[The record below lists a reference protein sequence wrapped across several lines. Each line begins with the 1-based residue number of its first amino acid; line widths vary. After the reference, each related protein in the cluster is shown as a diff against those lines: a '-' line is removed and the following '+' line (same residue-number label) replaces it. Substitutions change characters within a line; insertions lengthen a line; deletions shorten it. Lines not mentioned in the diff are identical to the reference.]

1 MNYKAVV
8 SSAMMALL
16 ISGCTS
22 NDKQGANENLGLNRN
37 NQDYDTPMRVSD
49 TRQNNNDLNNNDL
62 NNNDLNNNDLN
73 DNVNDGTNDLRVSED
88 ISNRVEALKE
98 VKNAWVIVTD
108 HSAYVGAVLNDGED
122 KDLTNEL
129 KDRIAD
135 SVRGADSSVEKVYVS
150 ANPDFVQRMNDY
162 VTDINN
168 GKPVKGFVDEF
179 RELVTRIFPSS
190 E

>member
-37 NQDYDTPMRVSD
+37 NQDNYDTPMRVSD
-49 TRQNNNDLNNNDL
+49 TRQNDI
-62 NNNDLNNNDLN
+62 DLN
-73 DNVNDGTNDLRVSED
+73 DNINDNGTNDLRVSED

-108 HSAYVGAVLNDGED
+108 HHAYVGAELNDGAD

-150 ANPDFVQRMNDY
+150 TNPDFVQRMNDY

-168 GKPVKGFVDEF
+168 GKPVIGFVDEF
-179 RELVTRIFPSS
+179 RDLVTRIFPSS

>member
-37 NQDYDTPMRVSD
+37 NQDNYDTPMRVSD
-49 TRQNNNDLNNNDL
+49 TRQND
-62 NNNDLNNNDLN
+62 NDLN
-73 DNVNDGTNDLRVSED
+73 DNINDNGTNDLRVSED

-108 HSAYVGAVLNDGED
+108 HHAYVGAELNDGAD

-150 ANPDFVQRMNDY
+150 TNPDFVQRMNDY

-179 RELVTRIFPSS
+179 RDLVTRIFPSS

>member
-8 SSAMMALL
+8 SSAMMVLL
-16 ISGCTS
+16 ISGCAS

-37 NQDYDTPMRVSD
+37 NQDNYDTPMRVSD
-49 TRQNNNDLNNNDL
+49 TRQNNNN
-62 NNNDLNNNDLN
+62 LNNNDLN
-73 DNVNDGTNDLRVSED
+73 DNVNDNGTNDLRVSED

-108 HSAYVGAVLNDGED
+108 HHAYVGAELNDGKD

-129 KDRIAD
+129 KDKIAD
-135 SVRGADSSVEKVYVS
+135 AVRGADSSVEKVYVS